1 MLTPRQEQTLSF
13 IKTYQR
19 SNGGVSPSVK
29 DIAAGLLLQSNSV
42 NTVHRMLCALE
53 EKGFIRRLAN
63 RARAIEV
70 LERIPIKKMRAAWFR
85 FDDEVQELVP
95 FKGRQ

>member
-19 SNGGVSPSVK
+19 SNGGVSPRLE
-29 DIAAGLLLQSNSV
+29 DIAASLRLKSKAS
-42 NTVHRMLCALE
+42 VHRLLVGLE
-53 EKGFIRRLAN
+53 ERGFIRRPYYKN
-63 RARAIEV
+63 RAIEV
-70 LERIPIKKMRAAWFR
+70 LERTTIKQMRAAWFR